1 MYEKKE
7 DEMSITTKQQEDSH
21 QPDQDF
27 LQQHPEF
34 AKEWNRVATALLKLN
49 LIDQDRYPAISSV
62 RWDSRTPLS
71 TLIDHTLLKQSAG
84 ETEYLTLCDQA
95 KKWGTKS
102 VCVPPNRAPLA
113 VKELKGS
120 PILTCSVV
128 GFPFGFNST
137 KAKVE
142 ETQWL
147 VEQGIDEID
156 MVVPVGFI
164 KDGNIEGIFTDIYS
178 VVKAA
183 KGKIVKVILE
193 TSELSDVEKVA
204 GSTIACF
211 AGAHFLKTSTG
222 FASGG
227 ADLGSLKIMRAIAG
241 NLRGVKAS
249 GGVRTREFALQCISL
264 GIDRIG
270 TSSAG
275 AILELEGQKAAE
287 Y

>member
-1 MYEKKE
+1 MSNITIPKE
-7 DEMSITTKQQEDSH
+7 DFH

-27 LQQHPEF
+27 LQQYPALAH
-34 AKEWNRVATALLKLN
+34 EWTRIANVLIKLN
-49 LIDQDRYPAISSV
+49 LINSAQYPDMSSA
-62 RWDSRTPLS
+62 RWNSKEPLS
-71 TLIDHTLLKQSAG
+71 TIIDHTLLKQSAG
-84 ETEYLTLCDQA
+84 EHEYRVLCDQA
-95 KKWGTKS
+95 KKWVTKS
-102 VCVPPNRAPLA
+102 VCVPPNRVPL
-113 VKELKGS
+113 VVNELKGS
-120 PILTCSVV
+120 PVLSCSVV
-128 GFPFGFNST
+128 GFPFGYDST

-142 ETQWL
+142 ETRWL
-147 VEQGIDEID
+147 MEQGIDEID
-156 MVVPVGFI
+156 MVVPVGLI
-164 KDGNIEGIFTDIYS
+164 KDGNIEGIFEDIHS

-183 KGKIVKVILE
+183 DGKIVKVILE
-193 TSELSDVEKVA
+193 TSELTDLEKVT

-241 NLRGVKAS
+241 SLRGVKAS
-249 GGVRTREFALQCISL
+249 GGVRTREFALQCLSL

-275 AILELEGQKAAE
+275 AILELDGQKASD